1 LIGRVARIA
10 IEMSAVYPISG
21 VEDKVDRIWDRS
33 DPIAKLIESGLRID
47 PRGNRIAGPMGIAD
61 MQKADR
67 SVHGCLWARVVTLG
81 FLTSWSLGSDRIDYG
96 FGKPGQIVGF
106 AARDKMPIDDH
117 RGIDPQSSGVDK
129 IIFDTERSGRPHP
142 PIDICRDRQP
152 TPVADRR
159 DALFGV
165 REVADKFLDFIEASQ
180 AVGHETSGEQ
190 NGVKIRFV
198 HIRNGCIGCAR
209 IAVFSRIDFV
219 GSLAGDDHLGPIF
232 DQPKLRVPKLQ
243 VFVDVANESQNA
255 SAGEFFIVH
264 KVEGFPNKVF

>member
-1 LIGRVARIA
+1 
-10 IEMSAVYPISG
+10 MYPISG
-21 VEDKVDRIWDRS
+21 VEDKVDGIWDRS

-47 PRGNRIAGPMGIAD
+47 ARGNRIAGPMGIAD
-61 MQKADR
+61 MHKPNR
-67 SVHGCLWARVVTLG
+67 SVHGVVGLA
-81 FLTSWSLGSDRIDYG
+81 FLRSWGLRSDPIDHG
-96 FGKPGQIVGF
+96 FGKPGQIVGL
-106 AARDKMPIDDH
+106 AARDKVPIDDH
-117 RGIDPQSSGVDK
+117 RGIDPQSPGVDK

-142 PIDICRDRQP
+142 PVDICRDRQP
-152 TPVADRR
+152 TPMADRR
-159 DALFGV
+159 DAFFGV
-165 REVADKFLDFIEASQ
+165 REVSDKFLDLIEASQ

-209 IAVFSRIDFV
+209 VAVFTRIDFV
-219 GSLAGDDHLGPIF
+219 GSLAGDDHLGPLF

-255 SAGEFFIVH
+255 FAGEFFIVH